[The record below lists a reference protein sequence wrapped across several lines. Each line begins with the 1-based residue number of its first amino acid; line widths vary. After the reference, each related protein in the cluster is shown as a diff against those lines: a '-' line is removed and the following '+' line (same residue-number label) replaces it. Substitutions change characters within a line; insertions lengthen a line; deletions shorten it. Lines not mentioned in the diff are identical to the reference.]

1 MKYIL
6 LLTRIDGDSNGVGH
20 VTTIAHELS
29 EISAI
34 KDILKYAKEFAGNR
48 ANLTGIKI
56 EIMEVKAQE
65 EECHN

>member
-6 LLTRIDGDSNGVGH
+6 LLTRIDGDANGVGH

-29 EISAI
+29 ERSAV
-34 KDILKYAKEFAGNR
+34 KDIMKYAKEFAGNR
-48 ANLTGIKI
+48 DNLTGIKI

-65 EECHN
+65 EACQ

>member
-29 EISAI
+29 GTSTI
-34 KDILKYAKEFAGNR
+34 KDILEYAKAFASDR
-48 ANLTGIKI
+48 ANLTAIKI
-56 EIMEVKAQE
+56 EIMEVKAHE
-65 EECHN
+65 GT